1 MGTPNSELQ
10 RIYNEA
16 SRAVA
21 NYCLLP
27 DPRPQ
32 DLGSRADRWFS
43 SLIRPLNHLPE
54 DRCIQR
60 EIAGKA
66 DLYNIPVPAAGS
78 PDHNRI
84 VQHARELA
92 AAGASLCQVRDFND
106 KKDEP
111 NHYVGYRTRNG
122 QCAVRIVP

>member
-1 MGTPNSELQ
+1 MGTPNSERQ

-32 DLGSRADRWFS
+32 DLGSRVEQWFS
-43 SLIRPLNHLPE
+43 SWTRPINYLSE

-66 DLYNIPVPAAGS
+66 DLYKIPAPAVGS
-78 PDHNRI
+78 PDHNMI

-92 AAGASLCQVRDFND
+92 AAGARLCQVLDFND
-106 KKDEP
+106 KKEEP
-111 NHYVGYRTRNG
+111 HRYVGYRARNG
-122 QCAVRIVP
+122 QCAVRIAP